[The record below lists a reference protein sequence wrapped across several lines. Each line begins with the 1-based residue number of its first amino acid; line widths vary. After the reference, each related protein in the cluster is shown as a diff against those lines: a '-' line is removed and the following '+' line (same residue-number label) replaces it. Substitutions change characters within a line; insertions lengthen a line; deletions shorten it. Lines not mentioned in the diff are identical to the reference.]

1 MRQPVPR
8 TELPFMAGPLV
19 TLGYCCPLSLPVD
32 VFGEDIAGKQLCL
45 QGQEHELAALPV
57 SPTGNRKVRTRNDL
71 SLKPRLRALFLPAR
85 PHLYNLQNNHSGDQ
99 CYKRDHAGNIPDSN
113 CGTYLN
119 VFPET
124 FTIS

>member
-1 MRQPVPR
+1 MPR

-45 QGQEHELAALPV
+45 QGQEHKLAALPV
-57 SPTGNRKVRTRNDL
+57 IPTGNRKVRTRNDL
-71 SLKPRLRALFLPAR
+71 SLKPCLRALFLPAR

-99 CYKRDHAGNIPDSN
+99 CYKHVIMR
-113 CGTYLN
+113 GTFQIQTVAHTLMYFQKPLRL
-119 VFPET
+119 
-124 FTIS
+124 TIS